1 VAARGKIGWRGRFGE
16 GEVAVNTA
24 GGEEANDVLT
34 LRGRFE
40 TASDPFVTGLTAG
53 STAGGR
59 GLGRSLGGFG
69 RVGGG
74 GTRGILGVLVEPRF
88 QLGLTRLEL
97 GDERLELGDL
107 SSEVG
112 QWGELS
118 LKRCHLGLKGGAPRA
133 LEVRHAHIL
142 VVRSGWVGFLPT

>member
-1 VAARGKIGWRGRFGE
+1 MV
-16 GEVAVNTA
+16 
-24 GGEEANDVLT
+24 T
-34 LRGRFE
+34 LLGRFE

-53 STAGGR
+53 ATAGGR
-59 GLGRSLGGFG
+59 GFGRSLGAGR

-97 GDERLELGDL
+97 GDARLELGDL
-107 SSEVG
+107 SPEVG

-118 LKRCHLGLKGGAPRA
+118 LKRCHLGLKGDAPRA
-133 LEVRHAHIL
+133 LGVTRRAHIP
-142 VVRSGWVGFLPT
+142 VVRGGCVGFLPT